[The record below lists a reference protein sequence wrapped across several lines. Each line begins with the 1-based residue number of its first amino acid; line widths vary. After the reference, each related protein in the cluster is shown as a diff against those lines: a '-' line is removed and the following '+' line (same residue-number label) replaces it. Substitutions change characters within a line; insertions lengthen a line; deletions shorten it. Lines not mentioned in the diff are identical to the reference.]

1 MSLRRFLVPPGSLA
15 PGEAELPPEEAAHA
29 RKVLRLAPGEAVE
42 LIDGEGA
49 RAGGRLTRLDKRGGA
64 VMVEAVDEAPAPA
77 PLLVLCPGL
86 LKAPAMELIAVK
98 LTELACDQVR
108 PVQSA
113 RAVPRLKDAA
123 AKQERWSRLARQAL
137 KQCGAARAPR
147 FAEPAPLAEVLAA
160 APDDA
165 LKLLLYEGEKRTTLA
180 QAIAGAATPR
190 EVWALIGPEG
200 GFAPEEAEAAQ
211 AAGFISCGLPHTILR
226 AETACLAVASV
237 IRFGREWDRG

>member
-29 RKVLRLAPGEAVE
+29 RKVLRLTPGEAVE
-42 LIDGEGA
+42 LIDGAGA
-49 RAGGRLTRLDKRGGA
+49 RARGVLTRLDKRGGA
-64 VMVEAVDEAPAPA
+64 VRVEALEQAPAPM
-77 PLLVLCPGL
+77 PRLVLCPGL
-86 LKAPAMELIAVK
+86 LKTPAMDLIAVK
-98 LTELACDQVR
+98 LTELACDSVR
-108 PVQSA
+108 PMLSA

-147 FAEPAPLAEVLAA
+147 FSQPAPLADVLSA
-160 APDDA
+160 APGDA
-165 LKLLLYEGEKRTTLA
+165 LKLLLYEGEKQASLAEALA
-180 QAIAGAATPR
+180 QADAPR

-200 GFAPEEAEAAQ
+200 GFAPDEAEAAT
-211 AAGFISCGLPHTILR
+211 AAGFVSCGLPHAILR

-237 IRFGREWDRG
+237 IRFGREWSHG